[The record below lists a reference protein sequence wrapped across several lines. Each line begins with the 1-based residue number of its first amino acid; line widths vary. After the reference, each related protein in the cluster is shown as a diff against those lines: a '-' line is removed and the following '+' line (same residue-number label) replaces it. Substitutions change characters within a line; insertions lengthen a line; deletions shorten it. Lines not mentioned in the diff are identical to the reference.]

1 MVVRMRRTM
10 EKNILGNKGVQK
22 KFQKAVAKAS
32 KKMVASSLEAEKAEI
47 SAMDSSL
54 KAAIQRQSNAGGK
67 TPIISS
73 TSVKE
78 NDDEAAATEEKFT
91 QQQTRIKLSAVK
103 SRINKMVKKSTFGG

>member
-1 MVVRMRRTM
+1 M
-10 EKNILGNKGVQK
+10 QK

-32 KKMVASSLEAEKAEI
+32 KKMVAASLEAEKAEV

-54 KAAIQRQSNAGGK
+54 EAAIQRQSNAGGK

-78 NDDEAAATEEKFT
+78 NDDEAAAAEEKFT
-91 QQQTRIKLSAVK
+91 Q
-103 SRINKMVKKSTFGG
+103 